1 MSIRKR
7 RYKLYADFHRVF
19 KFLQDTY
26 DMESLNSYLLPQ
38 FFEYA
43 HTHPAFNHKLTHRFG
58 LWEDDGELCG
68 IACYEMDLGETLI
81 SVHPDYEFCLP
92 DMLCWAE
99 RELSTFNDGVRKHA
113 VWITD
118 KEKTKCDLLVENS
131 YHCIHSEPVTIF
143 TYAKEFPE
151 VKLPDGFSIIT
162 LADETIYEKSMIVC
176 GRALTMETTLM
187 MTSIVVCK
195 CNPERTLPP
204 N

>member
-1 MSIRKR
+1 MIRVKIYGAVKSMSICKR

-58 LWEDDGELCG
+58 LWEDDGELFG

-118 KEKTKCDLLVENS
+118 KEKLNVTCLSNTRIIVFTLNRSRSSLTTKSFLRLNYRMGS
-131 YHCIHSEPVTIF
+131 
-143 TYAKEFPE
+143 
-151 VKLPDGFSIIT
+151 L
-162 LADETIYEKSMIVC
+162 
-176 GRALTMETTLM
+176 
-187 MTSIVVCK
+187 
-195 CNPERTLPP
+195 
-204 N
+204 